1 MVVRGGR
8 GWGSR
13 VVRPF
18 SLVVVAAFQV
28 FTLNVPSAVVRAR
41 ELNPVLV
48 HTPADAP
55 FASARWFALTDRK
68 HDYSLDGKVKRPGHT
83 TKWHSKVYYLV
94 FAK

>member
-1 MVVRGGR
+1 M
-8 GWGSR
+8 R

-55 FASARWFALTDRK
+55 FASARWLALTDRK
-68 HDYSLDGKVKRPGHT
+68 HDYSLDGKVKRPGHI